1 MTVERFIDK
10 YVPLRVQSMISETL
24 NSTLNSHQLNRLEQF
39 ELEKFAELNEDVLS
53 ESQTN
58 MPEEMK
64 KLLEKLIE
72 IDKKN
77 DAKGVK
83 GYKGQV
89 RKNISSNPQ
98 NSWKIKGDSK
108 DTSSKNE
115 SLLLSKEQSIDGYKP
130 RASTK
135 IDQHKHT
142 IFQEE

>member
-1 MTVERFIDK
+1 MVKINEIIDELKNKNMTVERFIDK

-83 GYKGQV
+83 GYKG
-89 RKNISSNPQ
+89 
-98 NSWKIKGDSK
+98 
-108 DTSSKNE
+108 
-115 SLLLSKEQSIDGYKP
+115 
-130 RASTK
+130 
-135 IDQHKHT
+135 
-142 IFQEE
+142 